1 MINIDINN
9 GMTTEK
15 KISAMIDSKNLIDA
29 ILATYY
35 GTDKEKEDVQR
46 NVDHLTQSL
55 SNQEILSNITEE
67 LLSSMNDT
75 ILRAQGVI
83 G

>member
-1 MINIDINN
+1 
-9 GMTTEK
+9 
-15 KISAMIDSKNLIDA
+15 MIDSKNLIDA

-35 GTDKEKEDVQR
+35 GTDREKEDMQR

>member
-35 GTDKEKEDVQR
+35 GTDREKEDMQR